1 MTEAETAFLT
11 ASKAYCDACDA
22 TEAAKA
28 AHLASGG
35 KQGTPEFRVAKLAIR
50 AQGKAFAK
58 MRAAFRQAVAP
69 EPKPPSD
76 DP

>member
-35 KQGTPEFRVAKLAIR
+35 QLDSPEFGAVKLAIR
-50 AQGKAFAK
+50 AQRKAFAK
-58 MRAAFRQAVAP
+58 MRAAFRQLG
-69 EPKPPSD
+69 EM
-76 DP
+76 